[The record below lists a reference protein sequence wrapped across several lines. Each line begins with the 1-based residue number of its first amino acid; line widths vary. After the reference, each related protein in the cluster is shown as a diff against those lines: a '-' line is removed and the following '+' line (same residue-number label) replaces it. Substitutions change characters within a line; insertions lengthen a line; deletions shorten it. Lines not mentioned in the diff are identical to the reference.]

1 MESTMINLKNPL
13 DIAKDP
19 IGVSQEQ
26 EQNNELSDILTKG
39 TTSKNKGNK
48 KTKVK
53 NLSVKESLLEPPVEV
68 KSDKD
73 ISKSE
78 DPFDKFLSNLATR
91 NAQKDREDVKDF
103 YDKHYGKD
111 VAIDRSGK
119 DVFREMKID
128 RSNVGN
134 YDIPKDLIDDV
145 YRYGQEVNAYD
156 DYDNIVDKLKK
167 SEGAYSLT
175 SLDSK
180 SAGIKYLK
188 NFGKESFRG
197 IYEAAAGIVDTI
209 PGAWSWATGSETT
222 RWTPE
227 MPDMTEKIYNTNS
240 VGDSLVTTAFSI
252 GLLGEGLIESI
263 GTAYLT
269 GGLGSGLAA
278 TRLGAKFAML
288 GKYTKAVLSGSGFI
302 GSQMW
307 QGFRNAAMN
316 SRDGANEVKD
326 FYEAQRKR
334 EIEEKGYS
342 DITDEFIKEKMGVAY
357 RTSMNRQ
364 AVPLMV
370 LNAMQGLLIMKAFRA
385 TFKSASAV
393 ANRADDALASTGE
406 YLLRRNALNKT
417 ARIGNVSNSIEEGAN
432 ELLGINSIKNAFY
445 RKPLKL
451 ATLMASEG
459 AEEYFEEW
467 SIRQGVEK
475 ATGLVQDY
483 DDNRGMEAL
492 IAGAVSGGILGAFS
506 TSFMRA
512 LQKRAEKGKEK
523 RFAKFYSDI
532 LNQEVKNFEDY
543 QKTAYMHG
551 MAMRNHEANPTEE
564 NAAVV
569 AHFQQ
574 QLDDVLERS
583 SIYNHMLAIGSDLSN
598 GEDGKYEQ
606 AMIQH
611 YQEVVDAIKNK
622 DTAKLQAMNLVDENG
637 EEMQEGVLDRVAKN
651 YEMLI
656 ARKDEFREFMY
667 DIMENHTNGNIYMAA
682 MVANK
687 KWFIDNLE
695 KKYKEGNIAAERFL
709 NSSDFDNL
717 SLSLQQKIKNFD
729 GTKDINKDFLDQLTN
744 EEQEEIAEIN
754 SRDKKLISSIIDTL
768 KAKGYEKSFEEKLN
782 KLKADYEEFI
792 KPENIIKTYR
802 KLQLEH
808 KRAKKGEVSS
818 EEDKEEVR
826 QGIRQVM
833 EDFKKELEDA
843 IANKEKEN
851 ENRTQDPGNTNKKV
865 TVTEELV
872 KQKAKEKAKDDLAY
886 QRFVENMNAFLE
898 GIEGKEI
905 DESVLD
911 EDIEAEIR
919 EIKNGLRNTNP
930 AVNSLNDP
938 SIPNVNNTGK
948 ESQGSLTQQHVTER
962 SQYFDAVEAED
973 NLNTIISEE
982 KSLTSN
988 ILKTF
993 ESLVKNVN
1001 NKAVET
1007 VSLHFEGKKA
1017 IITFLDKNDKEVKNV
1032 EVDDKVLKNLNK
1044 SLQYLKDKLEKKNVV
1059 VNSIEIGSNG
1069 SDLEIRTKSFIEP
1082 NEENKIIVDKRG
1094 SVLVL
1099 KAISNPVNDVILD
1112 PTIAPSIYSEN
1123 ADATVRTT
1131 QKIHPVVAEFMKEL
1145 QYAADEYQHIN
1156 QTTEQVPVE
1165 KMYEMFGN
1173 IYGYPRLV
1181 VHFNRI
1187 TEALRAMGYDISD
1200 ENKAT
1205 FYEKYYTPER
1215 EYLGTFRNQGVA
1227 QAPVTVVTKFNEEA
1241 PSQTESTS
1249 STIVIEGQPVLETV
1263 EEDGKTLDPTLKA
1276 GHRHI
1281 DFEVREVEGER
1292 VVIEKTDALSTN
1304 KNIGNHLI
1312 LDPDLIKEGE
1322 ELSVT
1327 IAPNAL
1333 DIEVSDVDGSPILFK
1348 DWMKKYDVQEGTE
1361 AYYNKVPMIA
1371 TKNIGGVDKIIFYLH
1386 DADWYNK
1393 KNISLRYGSQ
1403 VQDEVIKLGRQN
1415 IINARQSLVGKNGV
1429 GGKIVISKRTFGHF
1443 VNLNRNGVNN
1453 SQPLTQANGGKIEI
1467 GVIGADGKIYTAEN
1481 NKGNQIDNVSVGF
1494 RKEADANF
1502 SGAVVEM
1509 RETSN
1514 GNKVAFIA
1522 TTNNPAKAELVDDE
1536 IYNTVKYGILAY
1548 IWQNGNSE
1556 VRLNLE
1562 KNYGITEEKVKN
1574 ISKLFYDNQL
1584 PDPTKEPVKFMS
1596 MFGSVMDRD
1605 SDFQHVITDKTTVN
1619 GDGSLRYPYNQIYIS
1634 YDEKWKQLKIHYKA
1648 DGRNVDPSKVGGIP
1662 IGKQIEGKHYR
1673 AIDELLSLTFFSDN
1687 GVIRNMK
1694 FSPSKDFLN
1703 NKERNNKRGTKLSMV
1718 VIDKDGNAKP
1728 YQTKNGN
1735 SNNDYSGFVIDRLKS
1750 NVKSYEIDTFDSDG
1764 KPTKKWVIDVQP
1776 KLNYEVKET
1785 NSGNLPKI
1793 ENIDLSHFDKPDP
1806 TTGKVSKVNPKS
1818 IQIKEATKTDNERA
1832 NTLFDALASVSDK
1845 EEFKD
1850 AKFKVTKT
1858 VDENGVTFVLKSEE
1872 ETGQNVSQESFID
1885 LDKEFFNKHILGNLD
1900 YKSKEKVGKS
1910 TSFTLHSVTIGND
1923 GNITI
1928 KGKANFDNNTSEDV
1942 ELTFKETPE
1951 TIKKKYGQE
1960 YKIDGKSFF
1969 YNHSEGKFFKE
1980 TENGFEE
1987 VTNEKEQNKI
1997 LIEHVKRNPDD
2008 FKVVNVANTDFI
2020 LAHGRVIN
2028 LKTGNTIRDKKII
2041 KKIEEKTTEKKKEEE
2056 EQKQDLKKRK
2066 SAYIDPT
2073 SLTLEQKQMLVN
2085 EYDKLIAQESAKEN
2099 PDEELIGILRKKK
2112 ANVLAGVIYE
2122 EKGLVPVRGRD
2133 VDPDEVLEETFE
2145 EEQDDTLDKETVDAR
2160 DLQLQSLYSSSR
2172 MPTSQELDLL
2182 WTISA
2187 NIIDGF
2193 NLETQKMLINTL
2205 ISRIKKRYLDEKNVR
2220 INLKGMLANLK
2231 QDTLDILE
2239 QIILEKE
2246 EDIHKLEQMEDVDE
2260 AVIGN
2265 SIRNGKKLVKMFK
2278 NAQEQVHKLIGDDIN
2293 EGALTKAIRIFFGRE
2308 FKALMSESQDGIHI
2322 ATSENLDTN
2331 LDNNSDEVEKS
2342 YSKTAFETDVLTS
2355 FSTKLKLMFSDL
2367 PMTNSEGNIIV
2378 DKLGMPIYMDLN
2390 SAVSLAKEV
2399 TTRVD
2404 SNIDEVIEALT
2415 AKGGNYAKI
2424 AEKLK
2429 NMSEQMKN
2437 EFLYKMVQSKLN
2449 MYFLLHKVDAT
2460 GKTSLRIMNAN
2471 SNRIDIDMFTEFKN
2485 NFYSNEKLFL
2495 VENGEVKYNT
2505 ETIDAYMQVTKEL
2518 MNNSQLNK
2526 EGEEKTKLIAAIV
2539 GFLNELGIDV
2549 SANTIEELYDSKEFK
2564 LVGQASLFN
2573 LLNGAFAAAKKDV
2586 VLNEKNDIFKKIT
2599 QSIKK
2604 IVEKEVELNDLSV
2617 DSSFRVGEK
2626 TIQGTVQKMVSYQNI
2641 AKLKEGYYD
2650 EEGNYHN
2657 EFVEKLLKT
2666 PYSRNNYLIHMLM
2679 TNPKIARDLGVDF
2692 VSLEAIK
2699 DEVVKVTNL
2708 DKLKVDQLSKSD
2720 ALVLQLGLF
2729 SALNNAYTSEVY
2741 DSNIEFRT
2749 IKMFNPAI
2757 SDKGQMLVY
2766 NVPTLNITGKHIDYE
2781 IAGSVGLK
2789 DDVLE
2794 FIAEQVVGSEFD
2806 RIIQTYRNSTNI
2818 KGYNDAAKY
2827 FTSIVG
2833 LNNIEVEFRGT
2844 LYNVH
2849 DVIKKANGKDGLVLA
2864 LREKVL
2870 EESKKVI
2877 MDYLN
2882 YEMKKKIDIANNT
2895 GEFFDYGLIDKNL
2908 KAKKVSSLY
2917 LDKNRVTNEIEGTD
2931 LKSLQLLALN
2941 FVTAQFLHNETLN
2954 RTITGDPALYAPS
2967 SSKYTKKTESGEK
2980 VVDYYKLVKLIG
2992 MNNTKRQAMFIA
3004 PGNLLANSK
3013 GDKYIQIF
3021 LNDPVSVSEVSESYI
3036 RQFYGHV
3043 SEENKKA
3050 LKELNTVDSEINR
3063 INSDNYNNPHL
3074 IEALI
3079 NHKEGN
3085 NPSLLE
3091 RREAAIK
3098 TLKRLNPEIEGYFE
3112 IEGTDAQEY
3121 TTWKEHM
3128 EVIWRQGRLSNEDK
3142 ALYESAYK
3150 KLSAWDNL
3158 EEEKRLLPENQLNKE
3173 ELKFVMQPIKP
3184 VYTGNNFDTDGVN
3197 RIMYIKSSSFPLLPQ
3212 ITAGQKIDKIRIA
3225 LERVQA
3231 VEGKNVRISYQ
3242 TANKVGAISSGLT
3255 VDHFYNNS
3263 VDTLYNENGEGMLK
3277 ESMMT
3282 LDREY
3287 FRIQQDVPYH
3297 TEEALAHGMEDYI
3310 RMGYQIWKLILSND
3324 VAHNKNSIFPNLF
3337 SPDFLNSLGYQ
3348 LKESSRQFI
3357 TGEELAEIKKVLDH
3371 KYTSLLRE
3379 RLLSNLGIDS
3389 STLEMLDPEKSYE
3402 KLSKILK
3409 EEIEARDLPEDLLEV
3424 IEVIQEG
3431 GKSFFNSPIW
3441 LSTYSNKF
3449 EQVLMAIVN
3458 NRMTKLKLP
3467 GNAHVVG
3474 SSEGFEFVGIN
3485 ELSDS
3490 IKSRVVWLD
3499 TSRRGQ
3505 LKGTHFDFKFI
3516 PNEAVAKRIE
3526 EGKKSIEEIA
3536 DRVDSIDILRKNKKG
3551 NKFSKIKGKDIDEF
3565 RKALESLKGEKNKL
3579 SKLEELGYYVSDE
3592 NKDDFESYL
3601 NNDLNKYTYRT
3612 DVDETKAKYEQA
3624 ILEEAERNNHGRTEK
3639 KLKESEILIQSK
3651 FRKQKA
3657 DGSYELI
3664 DLTDEK
3670 YSYID
3675 EDGYR
3680 VLRMDMINPEL
3691 LQHFSFRIPTSSH
3704 QSGAIVRV
3712 VGFLPEEAGD
3722 LVVVPKEHTKQFGE
3736 DFDVD
3741 KRMIYKLNYFIN
3753 KQGQVKK
3760 INYSDYNSLFYDGE
3774 VVNTLKEEIKELTE
3788 EIEELKERRDYHE
3801 DNIEGVKYDELSK
3814 EEEDSIKNDI
3824 IDLLLTFE
3832 EGTNSNIKNAA
3843 DKFANY
3849 SKAIAENYESN
3860 FMRLNEILRELN
3872 LDKKQLKTL
3881 RTNLRN
3887 LIHSGENVALKGRKN
3902 PTQKAVEAFELKV
3915 LENEMINIY
3924 KSVYLNTD
3932 TNLQQKINQILSFEQ
3947 AQQAVDIISD
3957 AVNKDSINEDDKK
3970 YFSLNS
3976 DSYQRDQMKS
3986 GASGKTATAIHS
3998 SAVVLQAILERLP
4011 NKKKVG
4017 FNRSINIGGLI
4028 SSGKLGLTNDLSGTT
4043 TISNFNAE
4051 NQNSAVDNVKA
4062 GVMYLRNENIYT
4074 INAFIHFGRRG
4085 FVNAEFHYTKL
4096 KDGSVH
4102 IFRDEYTTDA
4112 EGKRVLLKK
4121 ASALQKEFEEGKDVD
4136 VSTTHINLPSLL
4148 ISQPIIKKYVE
4159 MMEQNNS
4166 VIEDKDMTKADII
4179 HKLFAEQF
4187 EKLGEGHEIV
4197 KNYKAVKGNSNKIDE
4212 KNVLKNPKGEN
4223 ESEESYNPDAL
4234 LNQYT
4239 SKLTAEELYYNLT
4252 EEGSNA
4258 ETQIAVLKLFLMME
4272 KENNALT
4279 GFTNMM
4285 NLSDGLGISYFNTID
4300 VLDKLN
4306 RVDETDIYNLRELI
4320 GEFVKV
4326 EDFPSFIA
4334 DKLNSNSVPFN
4345 NQAVYEGYYNIGD
4358 YYVKPTTSEGMHL
4371 IQTVTTSKAL
4381 MEKVFPY
4388 EDEKI
4393 QTIVNTI
4400 MEQSSGEEYGKQ
4412 KIKQKYE
4419 IINELRDFVYSSS
4432 PLFKEGTNIEAVKR
4446 SLFFDT
4452 ADNTSLA
4459 NILRKIKNSGNQ
4471 RLRAFFESNELLNS
4485 LKFSVFLNGRPSLIT
4500 YNKQNN
4506 YVDVNEKMKDSFYSL
4521 LNDNTT
4527 YLGTF
4532 NGIPYTPRV
4541 IAQQLV
4547 EYAMF
4552 GRNSEAIGIRKFIPQ
4567 KYFTTMGVNEN
4578 LRRVMDKINPEVF
4591 IRQYFQHN
4599 PHRTTRIMRLASK
4612 IEEYGLRSVRQDGSY
4627 RYAKFDE
4634 LGDGV
4639 DPIHA
4644 DSIDI
4649 VLLKKDAN
4657 VEDLPKYAYIL
4668 NINDKSQDRYVL
4680 FELDDKNRRYRR
4692 IDTLGYFGFNDY
4704 NMEIA
4709 DKRSVTTDLRATSGM
4724 NKVRKL
4730 ISAREV
4736 DGKSV
4741 LHFLHE
4747 SQKAV
4752 DLLDN
4757 LIASGNFK
4765 HKAIAEKLMPFVR
4778 KNNVRVVVKDAV
4790 REYTDAKG
4798 NTVVKRYPAY
4808 YDKVNKEV
4816 VIDRFAFGS
4825 MPKGMSAMEYISNLV
4840 MEEVVHAVTV
4850 HDMAEHIEMNT
4861 KTGFAY
4867 LKNPSQAPLYAHNL
4881 VTLYNQAKEA
4891 KELQGH
4897 YYMNNIEEFVA
4908 GAMMS
4913 DEFKDKLNNAKI
4925 GKETLWKRFVK
4936 AIVNAL
4942 RYITGSTYSEVTEN
4956 TVFDMLNKKTDDEIK
4971 NRNLIENAYLMD
4983 SRKDMAA
4990 LNEVENMTN
4999 SDYLLY
5005 LQSEKYFEDLYNT
5018 MKEINAP
5025 AEEQFESLLE
5035 KGLIIKEC
5043 E

>member
-1 MESTMINLKNPL
+1 MDNSTMFDLKNPL

-26 EQNNELSDILTKG
+26 EQNTQLDDIINKPPTKG
-39 TTSKNKGNK
+39 RK
-48 KTKVK
+48 KVKVK
-53 NLSVKESLLEPPVEV
+53 NVSVKDSLLQPPVIE
-68 KSDKD
+68 KNTKD
-73 ISKSE
+73 LSKSE
-78 DPFDKFLSNLATR
+78 DPFDKALAYLAVK
-91 NAQKDREDVKDF
+91 NAQKDREDVKNF
-103 YDKHYGKD
+103 YDKHYGKE
-111 VAIDRSGK
+111 VSIDRSGK
-119 DVFREMKID
+119 NVFKEMNME
-128 RSNVGN
+128 RPNVGT

-145 YRYGQEVNAYD
+145 YKYGQEVNQFD
-156 DYDNIVDKLKK
+156 DYESINDKIKK
-167 SEGAYSLT
+167 GEDAYSLT
-175 SLDSK
+175 SFDSK
-180 SAGIKYLK
+180 SAGMKYLK

-209 PGAWSWATGSETT
+209 PAIWSWYTGSENT

-227 MPDMTEKIYNTNS
+227 MSDTTEKVYNTNA
-240 VGDSLVTTAFSI
+240 VGDAAVTTAFSL
-252 GLLGEGLIESI
+252 GLLGEGIAESI
-263 GTAYLT
+263 ATAYVT

-288 GKYTKAVLSGSGFI
+288 GKYSKAVLAGSGFI
-302 GSQMW
+302 GNQAW

-316 SRDGANEVKD
+316 SRDGANEVKE

-334 EIEEKGYS
+334 EIEEKGFS
-342 DITDEFIKEKMGVAY
+342 DITDEFIKERMGESY
-357 RTSMNRQ
+357 RTTMNRQ

-370 LNAMQGLLIMKAFRA
+370 LNVMQGMLIMKAFRA
-385 TFKSASAV
+385 AFKGASSV
-393 ANRADDALASTGE
+393 ANNADDALASTGN
-406 YLLRRNALNKT
+406 YLLRRNVLNKT

-432 ELLGINSIKNAFY
+432 ELLGINNIQNAIY
-445 RKPLKL
+445 RRPLKL

-459 AEEYFEEW
+459 GEEYFEEW

-475 ATGLVQDY
+475 ATGLIQDY
-483 DDNRGMEAL
+483 NDDRGMEAL
-492 IAGAVSGGILGAFS
+492 MAGAIAGGVLGAFS
-506 TSFMRA
+506 TSMMKA
-512 LQKRAEKGKEK
+512 IQKRAQKGKEK
-523 RFAKFYSDI
+523 RFTKFYSDI
-532 LNQEVKNFEDY
+532 VNQEVKNFENY

-551 MAMRNHEANPTEE
+551 MAQKAYEANPTEDNE
-564 NAAVV
+564 AVV
-569 AHFQQ
+569 AHFEQ
-574 QLDDVLERS
+574 QLDDILERS
-583 SIYNHMLAIGSDLSN
+583 SMYNHMLAIGSDLSN
-598 GEDGKYEQ
+598 GEGSKYED

-611 YQEVVDAIKNK
+611 YQELVDAVRNK
-622 DTAKLQAMNLVDENG
+622 DVAKLQQMNLVDENG
-637 EEMQEGVLDRVAKN
+637 EELQEGLLERVANN
-651 YEMLI
+651 YEKLLS
-656 ARKDEFREFMY
+656 RKDEYRDFMY
-667 DIMENHTNGNIYMAA
+667 DVMENHTNGNIYMAA

-695 KKYKEGNIAAERFL
+695 NKFKQGDVDTQRFL
-709 NSSDFDNL
+709 NTDDFTTL
-717 SLSLQQKIKNFD
+717 SPALQQRIKDFD
-729 GTKDINKDFLDQLTN
+729 GTEDVNTGFLNKLT
-744 EEQEEIAEIN
+744 QEEIEEISEIKGKDN
-754 SRDKKLISSIIDTL
+754 KLFSSIVEAV
-768 KAKGYEKSFEEKLN
+768 KAKGYRKSFEAKLN

-808 KRAKKGEVSS
+808 KKAKKGDITS

-826 QGIRQVM
+826 QGIKQVM
-833 EDFKKELEDA
+833 EDFKKELEDSMT
-843 IANKEKEN
+843 NKEEEN
-851 ENRTQDPGNTNKKV
+851 NKVQDPGNTNKKV
-865 TVTEELV
+865 TVTEDLV
-872 KQKAKEKAKDDLAY
+872 KQKAKDKAKDNLTY
-886 QRFVENMNAFLE
+886 QRFLENMSAFLE
-898 GIEGKEI
+898 DIEGKEI
-905 DESVLD
+905 EESVLD
-911 EDIEAEIR
+911 EDIESEIR

-938 SIPNVNNTGK
+938 SVPNVNNTGK
-948 ESQGSLTQQHVTER
+948 EGAFDSNHVQEKSQL
-962 SQYFDAVEAED
+962 FDSIEAED
-973 NLNTIISEE
+973 NLKSLIGEE
-982 KSLTSN
+982 KALTTS
-988 ILKTF
+988 ILKVF
-993 ESLVKNVN
+993 NSLVKEVN
-1001 NKAVET
+1001 NNVVEN
-1007 VSLHFEGKKA
+1007 VSLHFDNKKVS
-1017 IITFLDKNDKEVKNV
+1017 ISFTDKNGRSVNNVKVDNKILKQLDKS
-1032 EVDDKVLKNLNK
+1032 LK
-1044 SLQYLKDKLEKKNVV
+1044 YLKDKLEKNNVV
-1059 VNSIEIGSNG
+1059 INSVDIENG
-1069 SDLEIRTKSFIEP
+1069 KLEIKTKSFIEP
-1082 NEENKIIVDKRG
+1082 NGENEVIVGKEGDVRIN
-1094 SVLVL
+1094 
-1099 KAISNPVNDVILD
+1099 KAKNDPINNVILD

-1123 ADATVRTT
+1123 ADATVIPNK
-1131 QKIHPVVAEFMKEL
+1131 QIHPVIREFMKEL
-1145 QYAADEYQHIN
+1145 SYAADEYRNIN
-1156 QTTEQVPVE
+1156 QSTEQVPVE

-1187 TEALRAMGYDISD
+1187 TEALRAMGYDIS
-1200 ENKAT
+1200 EETKAT
-1205 FYEKYYTPER
+1205 FYEQYYTPER

-1227 QAPVTVVTKFNEEA
+1227 QAPATVITKFNEEA
-1241 PSQTESTS
+1241 PSQKESTS
-1249 STIVIEGQPVLETV
+1249 STEIIGEHKVLETV
-1263 EEDGKTLDPTLKA
+1263 EEDGKTLDPLLKA

-1281 DFEVREVEGER
+1281 DFEVKEVEGER
-1292 VVIEKTDALSTN
+1292 IVVEKTDALSTN

-1333 DIEVSDVDGSPILFK
+1333 ELEVSDIDGKQILFK

-1361 AYYNKVPMIA
+1361 AYYNKVPLIA
-1371 TKNIGGVDKIIFYLH
+1371 TKNIGGTDKIIFYLH

-1393 KNISLRYGSQ
+1393 KNISLRYGTQ
-1403 VQDEVIKLGRQN
+1403 VQEEVIRLGRQN

-1429 GGKIVISKRTFGHF
+1429 GGKIVISRRTFGHF
-1443 VNLNRNGVNN
+1443 VNLNRNGVDN
-1453 SQPLTQANGGKIEI
+1453 SEPLAKANGGKIEI
-1467 GVIGADGKIYTAEN
+1467 GVIGADGKIYTADN
-1481 NKGNQIDNVSVGF
+1481 NSGNQIDDVTLAF

-1514 GNKVAFIA
+1514 GKKVAFVA
-1522 TTNNPAKAELVDDE
+1522 RANNPVNGELLDDTT
-1536 IYNTVKYGILAY
+1536 YNTIKYGILAY
-1548 IWQNGNSE
+1548 IWQNGDSD

-1584 PDPTKEPVKFMS
+1584 PDPTKEPVEFMS
-1596 MFGSVMDRD
+1596 MFAHVMERD

-1619 GDGSLRYPYNQIYIS
+1619 GDGSLRYPYNQIYVS

-1648 DGRNVDPSKVGGIP
+1648 DGRNIDPSKVGGIP
-1662 IGKQIEGKHYR
+1662 IGTNMTMKHYS
-1673 AIDELLSLTFFSDN
+1673 AIEELLSLNFFGDN

-1694 FSPSKDFLN
+1694 LSPSKN
-1703 NKERNNKRGTKLSMV
+1703 YVSNKDRKTHKGSKLSMV
-1718 VIDKDGNAKP
+1718 VMDKEGNAKT
-1728 YQTKNGN
+1728 YQTENSN

-1750 NVKSYEIDTFDSDG
+1750 NVKSYEIDTFDSEG

-1785 NSGNLPKI
+1785 NSGTLPKI
-1793 ENIDLSHFDKPDP
+1793 ETIDLSNFEKPDP
-1806 TTGKVSKVNPKS
+1806 TTGQVSKVNPKS
-1818 IQIKEATKTDNERA
+1818 IQVKEATKTDNGRA
-1832 NTLFDALASVSDK
+1832 NTLFEAIASLTD
-1845 EEFKD
+1845 EESFNDLKI
-1850 AKFKVTKT
+1850 KVEKRNS
-1858 VDENGVTFVLKSEE
+1858 EEGLSFVLKTEE
-1872 ETGQNVSQESFID
+1872 ETGQGISQERFID

-1910 TSFTLHSVTIGND
+1910 TSFTLYSITIGND

-1928 KGKANFDNNTSEDV
+1928 KGKANFDNNASEDV
-1942 ELTFKETPE
+1942 ELTYKETPE
-1951 TIKKKYGQE
+1951 IIRKKYGQE
-1960 YKIDGKSFF
+1960 YKIDGNSFF
-1969 YNHSEGKFFKE
+1969 YNHTEGKFFKE
-1980 TENGFEE
+1980 TEKGFEE

-1997 LIEHVKRNPDD
+1997 LVEHVKKNPND
-2008 FKVVNVANTDFI
+2008 FKVVNVGNTDFI
-2020 LAHGRVIN
+2020 IANGRVIN
-2028 LKTGNTIRDKKII
+2028 LKTGNTIKDKKII
-2041 KKIEEKTTEKKKEEE
+2041 KKIEEKTTEKRKEEE
-2056 EQKQDLKKRK
+2056 QQKKDLTKRK

-2085 EYDKLIAQESAKEN
+2085 EYDKLIEQEMSKDN
-2099 PDEELIGILRKKK
+2099 PDEDLIGILRRKK

-2133 VDPDEVLEETFE
+2133 VDPDEVLEDTFE
-2145 EEQDDTLDKETVDAR
+2145 EEEDDTLDKETIDAR
-2160 DLQLQSLYSSSR
+2160 DLQLQSLYSNSR

-2182 WTISA
+2182 WTVTT
-2187 NIIDGF
+2187 NMIDGF

-2220 INLKGMLANLK
+2220 INLKGMLANLR

-2246 EDIHKLEQMEDVDE
+2246 EDIHKLEQIEEVDSS
-2260 AVIGN
+2260 VINN
-2265 SIRNGKKLVKMFK
+2265 SIKEGKKLVRMFK

-2308 FKALMSESQDGIHI
+2308 FKALMSESNDGVHI
-2322 ATSENLDTN
+2322 AASENLDTN
-2331 LDNNSDEVEKS
+2331 LDNNSDEAEKS
-2342 YSKTAFETDVLTS
+2342 YSKTAFETDILTS

-2367 PMTNSEGNIIV
+2367 PMTDSNGKVIL
-2378 DKLGMPIYMDLN
+2378 DKLGMPIYLDLN
-2390 SAVSLAKEV
+2390 SAISLAKEV

-2404 SNIDEVIEALT
+2404 SDINEVIEALES
-2415 AKGGNYAKI
+2415 KGGNYAKI

-2429 NMSEQMKN
+2429 GMTEQMKN
-2437 EFLYKMVQSKLN
+2437 EFLYKMSQSKLN
-2449 MYFLLHKVDAT
+2449 MYFLLHKVDAM
-2460 GKTSLRIMNAN
+2460 GNTSLKIMNAN
-2471 SNRIDIDMFTEFKN
+2471 SNKIDIEIFTDFKN
-2485 NFYSNEKLFL
+2485 KFYSNEDLFF
-2495 VENGEVKYNT
+2495 VEDGEVKYNT
-2505 ETIDAYMQVTKEL
+2505 ETIDKYLEVTKIL

-2526 EGEEKTKLIAAIV
+2526 EGEEKTKLVAAITE
-2539 GFLNELGIDV
+2539 FLNGLGIEV

-2573 LLNGAFAAAKKDV
+2573 YLNAAFITAKKEGI
-2586 VLNEKNDIFKKIT
+2586 LTEKNDIFKKIT
-2599 QSIKK
+2599 QSIRKM
-2604 IVEKEVELNDLSV
+2604 VEKEVELNDLSV

-2657 EFVEKLLKT
+2657 EFIEKLLKT

-2679 TNPKIARDLGVDF
+2679 TNPKISRELGVDF
-2692 VSLEAIK
+2692 VSLESMI
-2699 DEVVKVTNL
+2699 DEVVKITNL

-2720 ALVLQLGLF
+2720 ALTLQLGFF
-2729 SALNNAYTSEVY
+2729 SALNNAYTSDLY
-2741 DSNIEFRT
+2741 GNNIEFRT
-2749 IKMFNPAI
+2749 VKMFNPAI

-2766 NVPTLNITGKHIDYE
+2766 NVPTLNITGRHIEYE
-2781 IAGSVGLK
+2781 IAGSIGLK

-2818 KGYNDAAKY
+2818 KGYNEAAKY

-2833 LNNIEVEFRGT
+2833 LNNIEVEFRGK

-2870 EESKKVI
+2870 KASKKVI

-2882 YEMKKKIDIANNT
+2882 YEMTKKIDIANKT
-2895 GEFFDYGLIDKNL
+2895 GEFYDYGFIDANS

-2917 LDKNRVTNEIEGTD
+2917 LEKNRATNEFEGTD

-3021 LNDPVSVSEVSESYI
+3021 LNDPVSVSEVSASYI

-3043 SEENKKA
+3043 SDENKAA
-3050 LKELNTVDSEINR
+3050 LNELNTVDLAINQINR
-3063 INSDNYNNPHL
+3063 DNYNNPNL
-3074 IEALI
+3074 VESLI

-3128 EVIWRQGRLSNEDK
+3128 DVIWRQGRLSENEK
-3142 ALYESAYK
+3142 KIYQSAYE

-3158 EEEKRLLPENQLNKE
+3158 KEEDILLPENQLNKE

-3197 RIMYIKSSSFPLLPQ
+3197 RIIYIKSSSFPLLPQ

-3263 VDTLYNENGEGMLK
+3263 VNTLYNENGEGMLK

-3337 SPDFLNSLGYQ
+3337 SPDFLKSLGYE
-3348 LKESSRQFI
+3348 LKNSDRQFI
-3357 TGEELAEIKKVLDH
+3357 TGEELAEIKKTLDH
-3371 KYTSLLRE
+3371 RYTSLLRE
-3379 RLLSNLGIDS
+3379 KLLSNLGIDS
-3389 STLEMLDPEKSYE
+3389 KTLKMSDPEKSYD
-3402 KLSKILK
+3402 KLSQILK
-3409 EEIEARDLPEDLLEV
+3409 EEIESRDLPEDLLEV

-3516 PNEAVAKRIE
+3516 PNENVAKRIE
-3526 EGKKSIEEIA
+3526 EGKNAIA
-3536 DRVDSIDILRKNKKG
+3536 EAAERVDSIDILRKNKKG
-3551 NKFSKIKGKDIDEF
+3551 NKFSSIKGKDIDEF
-3565 RKALESLKGEKNKL
+3565 RKVLESLKGEKNKL

-3592 NKDDFESYL
+3592 NRDDFESYL
-3601 NNDLNKYTYRT
+3601 KNDLDKYLYRT
-3612 DVDETKAKYEQA
+3612 DVDEAKANYENA
-3624 ILEEAERNNHGRTEK
+3624 ILEEAERNNQGRTEK

-3651 FRKQKA
+3651 FRVQKE

-3680 VLRMDMINPEL
+3680 VLRTDMIDPEL

-3753 KQGQVKK
+3753 KQGQIKK
-3760 INYSDYNSLFYDGE
+3760 INYNDYSNLFYDLE
-3774 VVNTLKEEIKELTE
+3774 VVNTLKNEINELTE
-3788 EIEELKERRDYHE
+3788 EIEELRERRDIHE
-3801 DNIEGVKYDELSK
+3801 GNIKDVKDELS
-3814 EEEDSIKNDI
+3814 EEEEGSIKNDI

-3832 EGTNSNIKNAA
+3832 EGTKDNIEEAV

-3849 SKAIAENYESN
+3849 SKSIQENYESN
-3860 FMRLNEILRELN
+3860 FMRVNEILRELN

-3881 RTNLRN
+3881 RSNLRAI
-3887 LIHSGENVALKGRKN
+3887 IHSGDNVVLKGRKS
-3902 PTQKAVEAFELKV
+3902 PTKRAIEAFELKV

-3932 TNLQQKINQILSFEQ
+3932 TNLQRKINQILSFEQ

-3957 AVNKDSINEDDKK
+3957 AVNTDNDNDWAKDN
-3970 YFSLNS
+3970 FSLNS

-4011 NKKKVG
+4011 AKKKVG
-4017 FNRSINIGGLI
+4017 FDRTINIGGLI

-4085 FVNAEFHYTKL
+4085 FVNAEFYYTKL

-4112 EGKRVLLKK
+4112 EGKRVLVKK
-4121 ASALQKEFEEGKDVD
+4121 ASTLQKEFEQGKDVEI
-4136 VSTTHINLPSLL
+4136 STTHINLPSLL
-4148 ISQPIIKKYVE
+4148 ISQPIIKEYVRL
-4159 MMEQNNS
+4159 MEQNNS
-4166 VIEDKDMTKADII
+4166 VIEDKNTTKADIV

-4187 EKLGEGHEIV
+4187 ALLGDEHEIV
-4197 KNYKAVKGNSNKIDE
+4197 KNYREVKGNANKIDE
-4212 KNVLKNPKGEN
+4212 KNVLKRAKGEN
-4223 ESEESYNPDAL
+4223 ESEETYNPDTL
-4234 LNQYT
+4234 LNEYT
-4239 SKLTAEELYYNLT
+4239 AKLTADELYSNLT
-4252 EEGSNA
+4252 RESA
-4258 ETQIAVLKLFLMME
+4258 ETQVAVLKLFLMME

-4279 GFTNMM
+4279 SFTNMM

-4306 RVDETDIYNLRELI
+4306 SIDENNIYNIRELI
-4320 GEFVKV
+4320 GEFVKA

-4334 DKLNSNSVPFN
+4334 DKIHTETDPFD
-4345 NQAVYEGYYNIGD
+4345 NQAIYEGYYNIGD

-4393 QTIVNTI
+4393 QNIVNTI
-4400 MEQSSGEEYGKQ
+4400 IEQSSGEDFGKQ
-4412 KIKQKYE
+4412 KIKHKYE

-4432 PLFKEGTNIEAVKR
+4432 PLFKKDSDIESVKK
-4446 SLFFDT
+4446 SMFFDT

-4459 NILRKIKNSGNQ
+4459 NILRKIKKSNNPKLIS
-4471 RLRAFFESNELLNS
+4471 LFERNELLKN
-4485 LKFSVFLNGRPSLIT
+4485 LKFSVFLNGKPSLIT
-4500 YNKQNN
+4500 YNKQNS

-4521 LNDNTT
+4521 LHDNTT

-4532 NGIPYTPRV
+4532 NGIPYTPRL
-4541 IAQQLV
+4541 IAQQLA

-4552 GRNSEAIGIRKFIPQ
+4552 ARNSEAIGIRKFIPQ
-4567 KYFTTMGVNEN
+4567 KYFTAMGVNEN
-4578 LRRVMDKINPEVF
+4578 LRKAMDKIEPEVF

-4599 PHRTTRIMRLASK
+4599 PHKTTRIMRLDSK
-4612 IEEYGLRSVRQDGSY
+4612 LEEYGLKSVKRDGSFEY
-4627 RYAKFDE
+4627 VSFKDLDRFPDPVQPDSIESVKIRK
-4634 LGDGV
+4634 GV
-4639 DPIHA
+4639 DTQ
-4644 DSIDI
+4644 DM
-4649 VLLKKDAN
+4649 
-4657 VEDLPKYAYIL
+4657 PKYAYIV
-4668 NINDKSQDRYVL
+4668 NTNEKSPDRYVL
-4680 FELDDKNRRYRR
+4680 FELREEEGIYKR

-4704 NMEIA
+4704 NMDIA

-4724 NKVRKL
+4724 NKVRRLLNVK
-4730 ISAREV
+4730 EV
-4736 DGKSV
+4736 EGKSV
-4741 LHFLHE
+4741 LRYLHE
-4747 SQKAV
+4747 TQSAV
-4752 DLLDN
+4752 NLLDN

-4765 HKAIAEKLMPFVR
+4765 HEAIAKKLMPFIEEKKV
-4778 KNNVRVVVKDAV
+4778 KVVVRDAT
-4790 REYTDAKG
+4790 REYTDANG
-4798 NTVVKRYPAY
+4798 NKLIKRYPAY
-4808 YDKVNKEV
+4808 YDKVNREV
-4816 VIDRFAFGS
+4816 VIDRFAFNS
-4825 MPKGMSAMEYISNLV
+4825 KPDNISPMEYISNLV
-4840 MEEVVHAVTV
+4840 MEEVIHAVTV

-4861 KTGFAY
+4861 QTGIAY
-4867 LKNPSQAPLYAHNL
+4867 LKDPSNAPLYARNL
-4881 VTLYNQAKEA
+4881 VTLYNEA
-4891 KELQGH
+4891 KGSDELKGH
-4897 YYMNNIEEFVA
+4897 YYMSNIDEFVA

-4913 DEFKDKLNNAKI
+4913 DEFKDKLNNAKV

-4956 TVFDMLNKKTDDEIK
+4956 AVFDMLSKKTDDEIE
-4971 NRNLIENAYLMD
+4971 NRNLIENAHLMD
-4983 SRKDMAA
+4983 SKKDVET
-4990 LNEVENMTN
+4990 LKEVENMTN
-4999 SDYLLY
+4999 ADYLLY
-5005 LQSEKYFEDLYNT
+5005 LQSEKDFKDLYNQLI
-5018 MKEINAP
+5018 EIGADT
-5025 AEEQFESLLE
+5025 EDQFEALLS
-5035 KGLIIKEC
+5035 KGLITKEC
-5043 E
+5043 K

>member
-1 MESTMINLKNPL
+1 MDNSTMIDLKNPL

-19 IGVSQEQ
+19 IGISQEQ
-26 EQNNELSDILTKG
+26 EQNTQLEDIINKTPKG
-39 TTSKNKGNK
+39 KK

-53 NLSVKESLLEPPVEV
+53 NLSIKDSLLQPTVVE
-68 KSDKD
+68 KNEKNL
-73 ISKSE
+73 SKSE
-78 DPFDKFLSNLATR
+78 DPFDKSLAYLAVK
-91 NAQKDREDVKDF
+91 NAQKDREDVKEF
-103 YDKHYGKD
+103 YDKHYGKE
-111 VAIDRSGK
+111 VSIDRSGK
-119 DVFREMKID
+119 NVFKEMNID
-128 RSNVGN
+128 RPNVGN
-134 YDIPKDLIDDV
+134 YEIPKELVEEI
-145 YRYGQEVNAYD
+145 YKYGQEVDARHDYD
-156 DYDNIVDKLKK
+156 DIVNKLKK
-167 SEGAYSLT
+167 SEDAYSLT
-175 SLDSK
+175 SFDSK
-180 SAGIKYLK
+180 SAGMKYLN
-188 NFGKESFRG
+188 NFNKESFRG
-197 IYEAAAGIVDTI
+197 IYEGVAGIVDII
-209 PGAWSWATGSETT
+209 PGAWSWVTGSETT

-227 MPDMTEKIYNTNS
+227 MKDMTEKIYNTNKF
-240 VGDSLVTTAFSI
+240 GDNAVTAAFST
-252 GLLGEGLIESI
+252 GLMAEGIVESI
-263 GTAYLT
+263 ATSYLT
-269 GGLGSGLAA
+269 GGIGSGLAA

-302 GSQMW
+302 GSQVI
-307 QGFRNAAMN
+307 QGLRNAAMN

-334 EIEEKGYS
+334 EIEEKGFS

-370 LNAMQGLLIMKAFRA
+370 LNAMQGMLIMKAFRA
-385 TFKSASAV
+385 AFKGAGSV
-393 ANRADDALASTGE
+393 ANRADDALASTGN

-417 ARIGNVSNSIEEGAN
+417 ARIGDVSNSIEEGAN
-432 ELLGINSIKNAFY
+432 SLFGINNIQNAIY
-445 RKPLKL
+445 RRPLKL

-459 AEEYFEEW
+459 GGEYFEEW

-492 IAGAVSGGILGAFS
+492 MAGAIAGGVLGAFS
-506 TSFMRA
+506 TTMMKA
-512 LQKRAEKGKEK
+512 IQKRAEKGKEK

-551 MAMRNHEANPTEE
+551 MAIREYEANPTED
-564 NAAVV
+564 NKAIVG
-569 AHFQQ
+569 HFQQ

-598 GEDGKYEQ
+598 GTDSTYEQ
-606 AMIQH
+606 AMVQH
-611 YQEVVDAIKNK
+611 YQEVVDAVKNK

-637 EEMQEGVLDRVAKN
+637 EEIQEGVLDRVAKN

-656 ARKDEFREFMY
+656 ERKDEFRKFMY

-695 KKYKEGNIAAERFL
+695 KKAEEGNTIIERLL
-709 NSSDFDNL
+709 NSPSFGTL
-717 SLSLQQKIKNFD
+717 SPSLQQKIKNFD
-729 GTKDINKDFLDQLTN
+729 GTEDINKGFLDKLTD
-744 EEQEEIAEIN
+744 EEQEEIQKIN
-754 SRDKKLISSIIDTL
+754 QTDNELFFGIVDAL
-768 KAKGYEKSFEEKLN
+768 KSKGYKKSFEEKLN

-808 KRAKKGEVSS
+808 KKAKKGQITS

-833 EDFKKELEDA
+833 EDFKKKLEDE
-843 IANKEKEN
+843 ITEREEEKNKGKA
-851 ENRTQDPGNTNKKV
+851 QDPGNTNKKV
-865 TVTEELV
+865 TVTEDLV
-872 KQKAKEKAKDDLAY
+872 KQKAKEKANDDLAY

-898 GIEGKEI
+898 DIEGKEI

-919 EIKNGLRNTNP
+919 EIKNGLRNTNS
-930 AVNSLNDP
+930 AVTSLNDP

-948 ESQGSLTQQHVTER
+948 ESEGSFNQEHVTEK

-973 NLNTIISEE
+973 NLETIISEE

-993 ESLVKNVN
+993 ASLVEEVKN
-1001 NKAVET
+1001 KTVEN
-1007 VSLHFEGKKA
+1007 VSLHFDGKKA
-1017 IITFLDKNDKEVKNV
+1017 RITFLDKNNKNV
-1032 EVDDKVLKNLNK
+1032 KGIKIDNKVLKRLDK
-1044 SLQYLKDKLEKKNVV
+1044 SLQYLSDKLEKKNVV
-1059 VNSIEIGSNG
+1059 INSIEIDSNEG
-1069 SDLEIRTKSFIEP
+1069 KVEIKTKSFIEP
-1082 NEENKIIVDKRG
+1082 NEENEITVNKDGNVSVKRAEG
-1094 SVLVL
+1094 S
-1099 KAISNPVNDVILD
+1099 PVNNVILD

-1123 ADATVRTT
+1123 ADATVRTS
-1131 QKIHPVVAEFMKEL
+1131 QRIHPVVAEFMKEL

-1200 ENKAT
+1200 ETKAN
-1205 FYEKYYTPER
+1205 FYEQYYTPER

-1227 QAPVTVVTKFNEEA
+1227 QAPVTVVTNFNENA

-1249 STIVIEGQPVLETV
+1249 STVVIEGQPILETV

-1281 DFEVREVEGER
+1281 DFEVREVEGEK
-1292 VVIEKTDALSTN
+1292 VIVEKTDALSTN
-1304 KNIGNHLI
+1304 KNVGNHLI

-1333 DIEVSDVDGSPILFK
+1333 DIEVSDIDGSPILFR

-1371 TKNIGGVDKIIFYLH
+1371 TKKIGDVDKIIFYLH

-1403 VQDEVIKLGRQN
+1403 VQEEVIRLGRQN

-1443 VNLNRNGVNN
+1443 VNLNRNSINN

-1481 NKGNQIDNVSVGF
+1481 NKGNQIDNVSLGF

-1562 KNYGITEEKVKN
+1562 KNYGITEAKVKN
-1574 ISKLFYDNQL
+1574 ISRLFYDNQL

-1596 MFGSVMDRD
+1596 LFGYVMDRD

-1619 GDGSLRYPYNQIYIS
+1619 GDGSLRYPHNQIYIS

-1648 DGRNVDPSKVGGIP
+1648 DGRNIDPSKVGGIP
-1662 IGKQIEGKHYR
+1662 IGKQLEGKHYK
-1673 AIDELLSLTFFSDN
+1673 AIDDLLSLTFFSDN

-1694 FSPSKDFLN
+1694 FSPSKNFLN
-1703 NKERNNKRGTKLSMV
+1703 NKERKNKKGSKLSMV
-1718 VIDKDGNAKP
+1718 VIDKDGNAKT
-1728 YQTKNGN
+1728 YQSSNAN

-1750 NVKSYEIDTFDSDG
+1750 NVKSYEIDTFDSYG

-1776 KLNYEVKET
+1776 KLNYEVVES
-1785 NSGNLPKI
+1785 NSGTLPKI

-1806 TTGKVSKVNPKS
+1806 QTGQVSKVNPKS
-1818 IQIKEATKTDNERA
+1818 LQIKEATKTDNEKA
-1832 NTLFDALASVSDK
+1832 NTLFDALASVSDR

-1850 AKFKVTKT
+1850 SKFKVSKT

-1872 ETGQNVSQESFID
+1872 ETGKNITQENFID
-1885 LDKEFFNKHILGNLD
+1885 LDKEFFNKHILPNLD

-1910 TSFTLHSVTIGND
+1910 VSFTFHSVTIGND

-1951 TIKKKYGQE
+1951 VIRKKYGQE
-1960 YKIDGKSFF
+1960 YKIGENSFF

-1980 TENGFEE
+1980 TEKGFEE
-1987 VTNEKEQNKI
+1987 VTNVKEQNRI
-1997 LIEHVKRNPDD
+1997 LVEHIKRNPDD
-2008 FKVVNVANTDFI
+2008 FKVVNVSKTDFI
-2020 LAHGRVIN
+2020 IAHGRVIN

-2073 SLTLEQKQMLVN
+2073 SLTLEQKQVLVN
-2085 EYDKLIAQESAKEN
+2085 EYDKLIAQESSKEN

-2122 EKGLVPVRGRD
+2122 EKGLVPVRGRE
-2133 VDPDEVLEETFE
+2133 VDPNEVIEETFE
-2145 EEQDDTLDKETVDAR
+2145 EEQDDTLDKETIDAR
-2160 DLQLQSLYSSSR
+2160 DMQLQTLYSNSR
-2172 MPTSQELDLL
+2172 MPTSQELELL
-2182 WTISA
+2182 WSVSV

-2246 EDIHKLEQMEDVDE
+2246 EDIHKLEQMEGVDE
-2260 AVIGN
+2260 SVIRN
-2265 SIRNGKKLVKMFK
+2265 SIKEGKKLVRMFK

-2308 FKALMSESQDGIHI
+2308 FKALMSESNDSVHI
-2322 ATSENLDTN
+2322 AVSENLDTN

-2367 PMTNSEGNIIV
+2367 PMTNFEGKIIT

-2404 SNIDEVIEALT
+2404 SNIDEIIEALT

-2429 NMSEQMKN
+2429 NMSEELKN

-2449 MYFLLHKVDAT
+2449 MYFLLHKVDAS
-2460 GKTSLRIMNAN
+2460 GKTSLKIMNAN
-2471 SNRIDIDMFTEFKN
+2471 SNKIDIDMFSEFKN
-2485 NFYSNEKLFL
+2485 SFYSNEKLFT

-2505 ETIDAYMQVTKEL
+2505 ETIDAYMQVTKLL

-2526 EGEEKTKLIAAIV
+2526 EGEEKTKLITAIV

-2564 LVGQASLFN
+2564 LVGQSSLFN
-2573 LLNGAFAAAKKDV
+2573 LLNGAFAVAKKDV

-2599 QSIKK
+2599 QSVKK
-2604 IVEKEVELNDLSV
+2604 IIEKEVELNDLSV

-2626 TIQGTVQKMVSYQNI
+2626 TIQGTVQKMVAYQNI

-2657 EFVEKLLKT
+2657 EFVERLLKT

-2679 TNPKIARDLGVDF
+2679 NNPKIARDLGVDF

-2729 SALNNAYTSEVY
+2729 SALNNAYTSKLY

-2749 IKMFNPAI
+2749 VKMFNPAI

-2766 NVPTLNITGKHIDYE
+2766 NVPTLNITGKHVDY
-2781 IAGSVGLK
+2781 AMGSTIGLK
-2789 DDVLE
+2789 DDILE

-2849 DVIKKANGKDGLVLA
+2849 DVIKRAYGKDGLVVA

-2870 EESKKVI
+2870 EASKKVI
-2877 MDYLN
+2877 MEYLN
-2882 YEMKKKIDIANNT
+2882 YEMQNKIDIVNKT

-2917 LDKNRVTNEIEGTD
+2917 LDKNKVTDEIEGTD

-2954 RTITGDPALYAPS
+2954 RTITGDPALYVPS

-3021 LNDPVSVSEVSESYI
+3021 LNDPVSVSEVSASYI
-3036 RQFYGHV
+3036 RQFYGHI
-3043 SEENKKA
+3043 SKENENA
-3050 LKELNTVDSEINR
+3050 LYELNTVDLAINQINR
-3063 INSDNYNNPHL
+3063 DKYNNPHL
-3074 IEALI
+3074 VEALL

-3091 RREAAIK
+3091 RREVAIK
-3098 TLKRLNPEIEGYFE
+3098 TLKKLNPEIEGYFE

-3128 EVIWRQGRLSNEDK
+3128 EVIWRQGRLSESDK
-3142 ALYESAYK
+3142 KIYQSAYE
-3150 KLSAWDNL
+3150 KLSAWDGL
-3158 EEEKRLLPENQLNKE
+3158 KEEDRLLPKNQLNKE

-3263 VDTLYNENGEGMLK
+3263 VNTLYNENGEGILK

-3337 SPDFLNSLGYQ
+3337 SPDFLNSLGYE

-3357 TGEELAEIKKVLDH
+3357 TGEELAEIKRVLDH

-3389 STLEMLDPEKSYE
+3389 STLEMSDPESSYE
-3402 KLSKILK
+3402 KLSKILR

-3431 GKSFFNSPIW
+3431 EKSFFNSPIW

-3499 TSRRGQ
+3499 TSRKGQ

-3516 PNEAVAKRIE
+3516 PNEAVAKRLE

-3536 DRVDSIDILRKNKKG
+3536 ERVDSIDILTKNKKG
-3551 NKFSKIKGKDIDEF
+3551 GKFSKIKGKDIDAF
-3565 RKALESLKGEKNKL
+3565 REALKTLKGEKNKIN
-3579 SKLEELGYYVSDE
+3579 KLEELGYYVSDE
-3592 NKDDFESYL
+3592 NRDDFESYL
-3601 NNDLNKYTYRT
+3601 NNDLDKYLYRT
-3612 DVDETKAKYEQA
+3612 DVDETKVKYEQA
-3624 ILEEAERNNHGRTEK
+3624 ILEEAERNNQGRTEK

-3651 FRKQKA
+3651 FRKQKN

-3680 VLRMDMINPEL
+3680 VLRMDMIDPEL

-3753 KQGQVKK
+3753 KQGQIKK

-3774 VVNTLKEEIKELTE
+3774 VVNTLKNEIRELTE
-3788 EIEELKERRDYHE
+3788 EIEELRERRDYHE
-3801 DNIEGVKYDELSK
+3801 GNIKGVNDELSK

-3832 EGTNSNIKNAA
+3832 EGTDSNIKNAA

-3932 TNLQQKINQILSFEQ
+3932 TNLQQNINQILSFEQ

-4011 NKKKVG
+4011 NRKKVG

-4085 FVNAEFHYTKL
+4085 FVNAEFNYTKL

-4112 EGKRVLLKK
+4112 EGKRVLVNK
-4121 ASALQKEFEEGKDVD
+4121 ASTLQKEFEEGKDVEI
-4136 VSTTHINLPSLL
+4136 STTHINLPSLL
-4148 ISQPIIKKYVE
+4148 ISQPIIKEYVRL
-4159 MMEQNNS
+4159 MEQNNS
-4166 VIEDKDMTKADII
+4166 VIEDKNTTKADIV

-4187 EKLGEGHEIV
+4187 KKLDESHEIV
-4197 KNYKAVKGNSNKIDE
+4197 KNYKAVKGNYNKIDE
-4212 KNVLKNPKGEN
+4212 KNVLKKAKGEN
-4223 ESEESYNPDAL
+4223 ESEETYNPDSL

-4252 EEGSNA
+4252 EEGA

-4272 KENNALT
+4272 KENNTLT

-4300 VLDKLN
+4300 VFDKLN
-4306 RVDETDIYNLRELI
+4306 RVDETDLYNLRELI
-4320 GEFVKV
+4320 GEFVKA
-4326 EDFPSFIA
+4326 EEFPAFIA

-4432 PLFKEGTNIEAVKR
+4432 PLFKEGTDIEAVKR

-4452 ADNTSLA
+4452 ADNASLA
-4459 NILRKIKNSGNQ
+4459 NILRKIKNSGNP
-4471 RLRAFFESNELLNS
+4471 RLRTFFESNELLNS
-4485 LKFSVFLNGRPSLIT
+4485 LKISVFLNGRPSLIT

-4506 YVDVNEKMKDSFYSL
+4506 YVDIDEKMKDSFYSL

-4552 GRNSEAIGIRKFIPQ
+4552 GRNSEAIGIRRFIPQ
-4567 KYFTTMGVNEN
+4567 KYFSSMGVNEN
-4578 LRRVMDKINPEVF
+4578 LRKVMDKIEPEVF

-4627 RYAKFDE
+4627 RYAKFDDIGNE
-4634 LGDGV
+4634 V
-4639 DPIHA
+4639 DPVLS

-4649 VLLKKDAN
+4649 VLLKKEAN
-4657 VEDLPKYAYIL
+4657 VDEMPKYAYIL
-4668 NINDKSQDRYVL
+4668 NTNDKSQEKYVL
-4680 FELDDKNRRYRR
+4680 FELDEKNRQYRR

-4709 DKRSVTTDLRATSGM
+4709 DKRSTTTELRATSGM

-4757 LIASGNFK
+4757 LIASENFK

-4778 KNNVRVVVKDAV
+4778 KNNVKVVVKDAV
-4790 REYTDAKG
+4790 REYTDANG
-4798 NTVVKRYPAY
+4798 NTITKRYPAY

-4825 MPKGMSAMEYISNLV
+4825 MPKGMSAMDYISDLV

-4850 HDMAEHIEMNT
+4850 HDMAQHIEMNT
-4861 KTGFAY
+4861 ETGFAY

-4881 VTLYNQAKEA
+4881 VALYNQAKES
-4891 KELQGH
+4891 KDLKDH
-4897 YYMNNIEEFVA
+4897 YYMSNIEEFVA

-4913 DEFKDKLNNAKI
+4913 DEFKDKLNNAKV

-4942 RYITGSTYSEVTEN
+4942 RYITGSTYSEITEN
-4956 TVFDMLNKKTDDEIK
+4956 TVFDMLNKRTDDEIE

-4983 SRKDMAA
+4983 SKKDMAT
-4990 LNEVENMTN
+4990 LKEIENMTN

-5005 LQSEKYFEDLYNT
+5005 LQSEKAFEDLYNT
-5018 MKEINAP
+5018 MKEKNASFK
-5025 AEEQFESLLE
+5025 EQFESLLE

-5043 E
+5043 K

>member
-1 MESTMINLKNPL
+1 MDNSTMIDLKNPL

-19 IGVSQEQ
+19 IGIPQEQ
-26 EQNNELSDILTKG
+26 EQNTQLEDIINKAPKG
-39 TTSKNKGNK
+39 KK

-53 NLSVKESLLEPPVEV
+53 NLSVKDSLLQPPVVE
-68 KSDKD
+68 KNEKD
-73 ISKSE
+73 LSKSE
-78 DPFDKFLSNLATR
+78 DPFDKALAYLAVK
-91 NAQKDREDVKDF
+91 NAQKDREDVKEF
-103 YDKHYGKD
+103 YDKHYGKE
-111 VAIDRSGK
+111 VSIDRSGK
-119 DVFREMKID
+119 NVFKEMNID
-128 RSNVGN
+128 RPNVGN
-134 YDIPKDLIDDV
+134 YDILKDLIDDV
-145 YRYGQEVNAYD
+145 YRYGQEVNQYD

-167 SEGAYSLT
+167 SEGAYSIT
-175 SLDSK
+175 SFDSK
-180 SAGIKYLK
+180 SAGMKYLK
-188 NFGKESFRG
+188 NFGKETFRG
-197 IYEAAAGIVDTI
+197 IYEAAAGIIDTI
-209 PGAWSWATGSETT
+209 PAAWSWATGSETT

-227 MPDMTEKIYNTNS
+227 LSDMTEKIYNTNK
-240 VGDSLVTTAFSI
+240 VGDNAVTAAFST
-252 GLLGEGLIESI
+252 GLVAEGIVESI
-263 GTAYLT
+263 ATAYLT
-269 GGLGSGLAA
+269 AGLGSGLAA

-288 GKYTKAVLSGSGFI
+288 GKYTKAVISGSGFI

-334 EIEEKGYS
+334 EIEEKGFS

-385 TFKSASAV
+385 AFKGAGSA
-393 ANRADDALASTGE
+393 ANRADDALASTGN

-459 AEEYFEEW
+459 GEEYFEEW

-492 IAGAVSGGILGAFS
+492 MAGAIAGGVLGAFS
-506 TSFMRA
+506 TTMMKA
-512 LQKRAEKGKEK
+512 IQKRAEKGKEK

-551 MAMRNHEANPTEE
+551 MAMHNHEANPTEE

-583 SIYNHMLAIGSDLSN
+583 SIYNHMLAVGSDLSN

-606 AMIQH
+606 AMVQH

-637 EEMQEGVLDRVAKN
+637 EEVQEGVLDRVAKN

-709 NSSDFDNL
+709 NSSDFSNL
-717 SLSLQQKIKNFD
+717 SPSLQEKIKEFD
-729 GTKDINKDFLDQLTN
+729 ETKDVNKDFLDKLTPK
-744 EEQEEIAEIN
+744 EQEEIAEIN
-754 SRDKKLISSIIDTL
+754 RTDNKVFFGIINTL
-768 KAKGYEKSFEEKLN
+768 KAKGYKKSFEEKLN

-792 KPENIIKTYR
+792 KPENIIRTYR

-808 KRAKKGEVSS
+808 KKAKKGEITS
-818 EEDKEEVR
+818 EEDKKEVR

-843 IANKEKEN
+843 ITENEEKEN
-851 ENRTQDPGNTNKKV
+851 KGRTQDPGNTNKKV

-898 GIEGKEI
+898 DIEGKEI

-919 EIKNGLRNTNP
+919 EIKNGLRNTNH

-938 SIPNVNNTGK
+938 TVPNVNNTGK
-948 ESQGSLTQQHVTER
+948 ESKGSLTQQHVTER

-973 NLNTIISEE
+973 NLETIISEE
-982 KSLTSN
+982 KSLISN
-988 ILKTF
+988 ILKDF
-993 ESLVKNVN
+993 NSLVKEANKKGIIKVTLYLDFYNGKSEISFIDKKGN
-1001 NKAVET
+1001 NLKSINAGIKVI
-1007 VSLHFEGKKA
+1007 KR
-1017 IITFLDKNDKEVKNV
+1017 LDK
-1032 EVDDKVLKNLNK
+1032 
-1044 SLQYLKDKLEKKNVV
+1044 SFQYLIDKLEKKNVV
-1059 VNSIEIGSNG
+1059 INFIEIDSNEG
-1069 SDLEIRTKSFIEP
+1069 KLEIKTESFIEP
-1082 NEENKIIVDKRG
+1082 NGENEITIDKDG
-1094 SVLVL
+1094 KVSVNR
-1099 KAISNPVNDVILD
+1099 AESNSKNDVILD
-1112 PTIAPSIYSEN
+1112 PTISPSIYSEN

-1131 QKIHPVVAEFMKEL
+1131 QRIHPVVAEFMKEL
-1145 QYAADEYQHIN
+1145 QYAANEYQHIN

-1200 ENKAT
+1200 ETKAT
-1205 FYEKYYTPER
+1205 FYEQYYTTER

-1249 STIVIEGQPVLETV
+1249 STFVIEGQPILETV
-1263 EEDGKTLDPTLKA
+1263 EEDGKTLDPLLKA

-1281 DFEVREVEGER
+1281 DFEVKEVEGER
-1292 VVIEKTDALSTN
+1292 VVVEKTDALSTN

-1393 KNISLRYGSQ
+1393 KNISLRYGTQ
-1403 VQDEVIKLGRQN
+1403 VQDEVIRLGRQN

-1443 VNLNRNGVNN
+1443 VNLNRNGVDN

-1481 NKGNQIDNVSVGF
+1481 NKGNQIDNVSLGF

-1522 TTNNPAKAELVDDE
+1522 TTNNPSKAELVDDE

-1584 PDPTKEPVKFMS
+1584 PDPTKEPVKFMF
-1596 MFGSVMDRD
+1596 MFGHVMERD

-1619 GDGSLRYPYNQIYIS
+1619 GDGSLRYPHNQIYIS

-1673 AIDELLSLTFFSDN
+1673 AIDELLNLTFFSDN

-1703 NKERNNKRGTKLSMV
+1703 NTERSNKKGTKLSMV
-1718 VIDKDGNAKP
+1718 VIDKDGNAKA
-1728 YQTKNGN
+1728 YQTKNAN

-1850 AKFKVTKT
+1850 SKFKVTKT

-1928 KGKANFDNNTSEDV
+1928 KGKVNFDNNTSEDV
-1942 ELTFKETPE
+1942 ELTYKETPE
-1951 TIKKKYGQE
+1951 IIRKKYGQE
-1960 YKIDGKSFF
+1960 YNIDGKSFF
-1969 YNHSEGKFFKE
+1969 YNHNEGKFFRE

-1997 LIEHVKRNPDD
+1997 LVEHVKKNPDD
-2008 FKVVNVANTDFI
+2008 FKVVNVSKTDFI
-2020 LAHGRVIN
+2020 IAHGRVIN
-2028 LKTGNTIRDKKII
+2028 LKTGNTIKDKKII

-2073 SLTLEQKQMLVN
+2073 SLTLEQKQRLIN

-2145 EEQDDTLDKETVDAR
+2145 EEEDDTLDKETIDAR
-2160 DLQLQSLYSSSR
+2160 DLQLQSLYSNSS

-2182 WTISA
+2182 WTVSA
-2187 NIIDGF
+2187 NIIEGF

-2205 ISRIKKRYLDEKNVR
+2205 ISRIKQRYLDEKNVR

-2246 EDIHKLEQMEDVDE
+2246 EDIHKLEQMEGVDE
-2260 AVIGN
+2260 SVIKN
-2265 SIRNGKKLVKMFK
+2265 SIKEGKKLVRMFK

-2293 EGALTKAIRIFFGRE
+2293 EGSLTKAIRIFFGRE

-2367 PMTNSEGNIIV
+2367 PMTNSEGNIIY

-2399 TTRVD
+2399 ITRVD
-2404 SNIDEVIEALT
+2404 SNIEEVIEALK

-2424 AEKLK
+2424 ASKLSD
-2429 NMSEQMKN
+2429 MSEQMKN

-2460 GKTSLRIMNAN
+2460 GKTSLKIMNAN
-2471 SNRIDIDMFTEFKN
+2471 SNRIDIDMFSEFKN

-2495 VENGEVKYNT
+2495 VEDGEVKYNT
-2505 ETIDAYMQVTKEL
+2505 QTIDAYMEVTKRL
-2518 MNNSQLNK
+2518 MDNSQLNK
-2526 EGEEKTKLIAAIV
+2526 EGEERNKLIAAVV

-2549 SANTIEELYDSKEFK
+2549 SANTVEELYDSKEFK

-2573 LLNGAFAAAKKDV
+2573 YLNGAFAAAKKDV

-2604 IVEKEVELNDLSV
+2604 IIEKEVELNDLSV

-2657 EFVEKLLKT
+2657 EFIEKLLKT

-2679 TNPKIARDLGVDF
+2679 TNPKVARDLGVDF
-2692 VSLEAIK
+2692 ISLEAIK

-2729 SALNNAYTSEVY
+2729 SALNNAYTSELY

-2749 IKMFNPAI
+2749 VKMFNPAI

-2766 NVPTLNITGKHIDYE
+2766 NVPTLNITGKHVDY
-2781 IAGSVGLK
+2781 AMGSTIGLK
-2789 DDVLE
+2789 DDILE

-2870 EESKKVI
+2870 EASKKVI
-2877 MDYLN
+2877 TEYLN
-2882 YEMKKKIDIANNT
+2882 YEMQKKIDIVNKT
-2895 GEFFDYGLIDKNL
+2895 GEFFDYGLIDENL

-2917 LDKNRVTNEIEGTD
+2917 LDKNRVTDEIENTD

-3021 LNDPVSVSEVSESYI
+3021 LNDPVSVSEVSASYI

-3043 SEENKKA
+3043 SDENKAA
-3050 LKELNTVDSEINR
+3050 LKELGIVDLEINR

-3074 IEALI
+3074 VEALI

-3142 ALYESAYK
+3142 KLYESAYN
-3150 KLSAWDNL
+3150 KLSAWDGL
-3158 EEEKRLLPENQLNKE
+3158 EEDKRLLPENQLNKE

-3263 VDTLYNENGEGMLK
+3263 VDSLYNENGEGILK

-3337 SPDFLNSLGYQ
+3337 SPDFLNSLGYE

-3389 STLEMLDPEKSYE
+3389 STLEMSDPKSSYE

-3485 ELSDS
+3485 KLSDS

-3499 TSRRGQ
+3499 TSRKGQ

-3516 PNEAVAKRIE
+3516 PNETVAKKLE

-3536 DRVDSIDILRKNKKG
+3536 ERVDSIDILKKNKKG
-3551 NKFSKIKGKDIDEF
+3551 GKFSKIKGKDIDAF
-3565 RKALESLKGEKNKL
+3565 REALKTLKGEKNKL

-3592 NKDDFESYL
+3592 NRDDFESYL
-3601 NNDLNKYTYRT
+3601 NNDLDKYLYRT

-3624 ILEEAERNNHGRTEK
+3624 VLEEAERNNQGRTEK

-3664 DLTDEK
+3664 DLTDER

-3680 VLRMDMINPEL
+3680 VLRMDMIDPEL

-3788 EIEELKERRDYHE
+3788 EIEELRERRDYHE

-3832 EGTNSNIKNAA
+3832 EGTDSNIKNAA

-3860 FMRLNEILRELN
+3860 FMRLNEILKELN

-3881 RTNLRN
+3881 RTNLRK

-3957 AVNKDSINEDDKK
+3957 AVNKDSVNDYDKMN
-3970 YFSLNS
+3970 FSLNS

-4017 FNRSINIGGLI
+4017 FNRNINIGGLI

-4085 FVNAEFHYTKL
+4085 FVNAEFNYTKL

-4102 IFRDEYTTDA
+4102 IFRDEYTTDS
-4112 EGKRVLLKK
+4112 EGKRVLVKK
-4121 ASALQKEFEEGKDVD
+4121 ASTLQKEFEEGKDVE

-4148 ISQPIIKKYVE
+4148 ISQPIIKKYVAL
-4159 MMEQNNS
+4159 MEQNNS
-4166 VIEDKDMTKADII
+4166 VIEDKNTSKADII
-4179 HKLFAEQF
+4179 HRLFAEQF
-4187 EKLGEGHEIV
+4187 ALLGEGHEIV

-4212 KNVLKNPKGEN
+4212 KSVLKKAKGEN
-4223 ESEESYNPDAL
+4223 ESEETYNPDSL

-4239 SKLTAEELYYNLT
+4239 SKLTAEELYNNLT
-4252 EEGSNA
+4252 DEGA

-4306 RVDETDIYNLRELI
+4306 RVDETEIYNLRELI

-4334 DKLNSNSVPFN
+4334 DKLNSNSVPFD

-4393 QTIVNTI
+4393 QEIVNTI
-4400 MEQSSGEEYGKQ
+4400 MEQSSGEEFGKQ

-4432 PLFKEGTNIEAVKR
+4432 PLFKEGTDIEAVKR

-4459 NILRKIKNSGNQ
+4459 NILRKIKNSGNP

-4485 LKFSVFLNGRPSLIT
+4485 LKISVFLNGRPSLIT

-4532 NGIPYTPRV
+4532 NGIPYTPRI

-4547 EYAMF
+4547 EYTMF

-4567 KYFTTMGVNEN
+4567 KYFTSMGVNEN
-4578 LRRVMDKINPEVF
+4578 LRRVMDKIKPELFV
-4591 IRQYFQHN
+4591 RQYFQHN
-4599 PHRTTRIMRLASK
+4599 PHRTTHITRLASK

-4627 RYAKFDE
+4627 RYIRFDDIGNE
-4634 LGDGV
+4634 V
-4639 DPIHA
+4639 DPVYT
-4644 DSIDI
+4644 DSIDT
-4649 VLLKKDAN
+4649 VFLRKDAN
-4657 VEDLPKYAYIL
+4657 VEDMPKYAYIL
-4668 NINDKSQDRYVL
+4668 NTNDKSQERYVL
-4680 FELDDKNRRYRR
+4680 FELDDKNRQYRR

-4741 LHFLHE
+4741 LNFLHE

-4765 HKAIAEKLMPFVR
+4765 HKVIAEKLMPFVR
-4778 KNNVRVVVKDAV
+4778 KNNVKVVVKDAT
-4790 REYTDAKG
+4790 REYIDSNG
-4798 NTVVKRYPAY
+4798 NTLVKRFPAY

-4816 VIDRFAFGS
+4816 VIDRFAFSS

-4840 MEEVVHAVTV
+4840 MEEVIHAVTV

-4861 KTGFAY
+4861 KTGIAY

-4881 VTLYNQAKEA
+4881 VTLYNQAKDA

-4897 YYMNNIEEFVA
+4897 YYMSNIEEFVA

-4913 DEFKDKLNNAKI
+4913 DEFKDMLNNAKV
-4925 GKETLWKRFVK
+4925 GKETLWKRFIK

-4983 SRKDMAA
+4983 SKKDMAI
-4990 LNEVENMTN
+4990 LKEIENMTN

-5005 LQSEKYFEDLYNT
+5005 LQSEKDFEDLYNT

-5035 KGLIIKEC
+5035 KGLIIREC